1 MDNYFIYANSNNY
14 FIYPHQCRLLER
26 ALQRYRAVLVSRG
39 SPLQIAD
46 FDGHELPRWQ
56 ALLDECSN
64 GDSDTLSLLRIAVKR
79 EENTHYFSEALKDL
93 YIRTIMLFHLYDLEY
108 TPNSKDPMCRERH
121 DLLNFLRSAETNLC
135 FEAAS
140 KDRSNLLAWVTQII
154 QSDHDDNT
162 RSLARFLDGVLRAAT
177 LAEAYKA
184 RKISA
189 DQSLVY
195 GNTLGHGGN
204 AKVVKASWN
213 GVGGFA
219 VKENKVRY
227 FHDKEVEA
235 MLDIRHA
242 NVMHMIAYS
251 SEASSEQG
259 INERNVVLMDLMDGD
274 LDGFLSELFK
284 KGLHSKHQLNICMDM
299 LVQIAKGLKYLHKK
313 KIVHRDLK
321 PANILREKQ
330 SADFEN
336 FILKIADF
344 GSSKSPFD
352 HRTVATAPVGTR
364 MYMAPEMLC
373 EDGDTS
379 KYGPE
384 VDIYSF
390 AMICY
395 KVLTGMDPSDLT
407 RQDVCQGKRPPLRA
421 SASCPQAMVSFIHK
435 CWHQDP
441 DMRPSAAQVYE
452 FLYHFKY
459 MTLLTTPARETSCL
473 PYGIPD
479 TFLEKLVSF
488 LGKEWLETEARAL
501 EEGTSAEDMK
511 LRKQVT
517 DFLSRLSKKP
527 QRNWLLSLPFFRG
540 Q

>member
-1 MDNYFIYANSNNY
+1 MDPWPSMDVSMPCIYFY
-14 FIYPHQCRLLER
+14 QCRLLEN
-26 ALQRYRAVLVSRG
+26 ALQRFSRIIKYLDPWMDVSM
-39 SPLQIAD
+39 
-46 FDGHELPRWQ
+46 FRWQ
-56 ALLDECSN
+56 ALLDECRN
-64 GDSDTLSLLRIAVKR
+64 GDSDTLSLLRRAVSR
-79 EENTHYFSEALKDL
+79 EENKHYFSEALHD
-93 YIRTIMLFHLYDLEY
+93 LFHLTIALFDLKGVEY
-108 TPNSKDPMCRERH
+108 TPNSTDPNCRERH
-121 DLLNFLRSAETNLC
+121 DLLNFLEYAKTNLLS
-135 FEAAS
+135 EAAS
-140 KDRSNLLAWVTQII
+140 KDRSNLLAWVTKII

-162 RSLARFLDGVLRAAT
+162 RSLARFLYGVLSAAT
-177 LAEAYKA
+177 IEEASKA

-189 DQSLVY
+189 ESLEY

-204 AKVVKASWN
+204 AKVVKVSWN

-235 MLDIRHA
+235 MSDIIHA
-242 NVMHMIAYS
+242 HVMHMIAYS

-284 KGLHSKHQLNICMDM
+284 KGLHSKHQLNICIDI

-330 SADFEN
+330 SALDADFEN

-364 MYMAPEMLC
+364 MYMAPEMMC

-407 RQDVCQGKRPPLRA
+407 RQDVCAGKRPPLRA
-421 SASCPQAMVSFIHK
+421 SASCPQALVSFIHK

-441 DMRPSAAQVYE
+441 DMRPSATQVYE
-452 FLYHFKY
+452 FLSHFKY

-488 LGKEWLETEARAL
+488 LGKDWLETEARAL

-517 DFLSRLSKKP
+517 DFLSRFSKKP
-527 QRNWLLSLPFFRG
+527 RRNWLMSLPFLRVG